1 MQVWSR
7 DPNSS
12 RLTRHTSPPK
22 FEPRPDPV
30 MAQSTSLQDRFYP
43 IRTSLPSCISLPS
56 VGEHN
61 FELKPQFINTL
72 PKFHG
77 LESEDAYFF
86 IREFEEVCLIMKIPH
101 LVHDGTELESC
112 CPKQLGSSALREW
125 SAISEM
131 AER

>member
-12 RLTRHTSPPK
+12 RLTRNTSPPK

-30 MAQSTSLQDRFYP
+30 MAKSTSLQDRFYP
-43 IRTSLPSCISLPS
+43 IRTSLPSCIQLPL
-56 VGEHN
+56 VGKYN

-86 IREFEEVCLIMKIPH
+86 IREFEKVCLLMKIPH
-101 LVHDGTELESC
+101 LVDD
-112 CPKQLGSSALREW
+112 
-125 SAISEM
+125 
-131 AER
+131 

>member
-12 RLTRHTSPPK
+12 RLTRNISPSK

-43 IRTSLPSCISLPS
+43 IRTSLPSCILLPS
-56 VGEHN
+56 VGKYN

-86 IREFEEVCLIMKIPH
+86 IREFEEVCLMMKIPH
-101 LVHDGTELESC
+101 LVDVL
-112 CPKQLGSSALREW
+112 LG
-125 SAISEM
+125 
-131 AER
+131 

>member
-1 MQVWSR
+1 MQVWSK

-12 RLTRHTSPPK
+12 RLTKNTSPPK
-22 FEPRPDPV
+22 FEPRPDLV
-30 MAQSTSLQDRFYP
+30 MAQSTSLQDKFYL
-43 IRTSLPSCISLPS
+43 IRTSFPSCIQLSS

-86 IREFEEVCLIMKIPH
+86 IREFEEVCLMMKIP
-101 LVHDGTELESC
+101 
-112 CPKQLGSSALREW
+112 
-125 SAISEM
+125 
-131 AER
+131 